1 MTPSFIS
8 LRRLHGFT
16 LVELMISIAIF
27 LLLSTILVANYP
39 ETITRLTLANTNQNI
54 SLLLREAQVRGSA
67 IDSVNSTRGG
77 YGVYVSAASPSNL
90 ILFGDTVDLS
100 IERPYGIP
108 IGNGVFET
116 APLDET
122 VTNVTLPDR
131 YSVRKLCT
139 GTGFPFVCGDVHVPP
154 IESLTITYI
163 RPNPMPVIYVNG
175 TTTVNYSGACL
186 ELVSPKAPAVGH
198 VSTVQVFGSGMIVE
212 SAGTCDNN

>member
-1 MTPSFIS
+1 MNLSFIRL
-8 LRRLHGFT
+8 LRLRGFT

-77 YGVYVSAASPSNL
+77 YGVYVSASSPSSL
-90 ILFGDTVDLS
+90 VLFGDTVDLS

-108 IGNGVFET
+108 IGNGIFDMV
-116 APLDET
+116 PINET
-122 VTNVTLPDR
+122 VTAVTLPDR
-131 YSVRKLCT
+131 YLVRKLCV
-139 GTGFPFVCGDVHVPP
+139 GTGVPFECGDSHDPP
-154 IESLTITYI
+154 IDSLTITYI

-175 TTTVNYSGACL
+175 TTTVNYPGACL
-186 ELVSPKAPAVGH
+186 ELVSPKAPTAGH
-198 VSTVQVFGSGMIVE
+198 VSTVQVFGSGMIIE